1 MVHST
6 RGFLAV
12 SPARRSTG
20 SLRMQGLLS
29 VAKAAGVQPYSEG
42 GWWFESPCTTEVL
55 GQRLKAASPVSWAL
69 VG

>member
-1 MVHST
+1 
-6 RGFLAV
+6 
-12 SPARRSTG
+12 
-20 SLRMQGLLS
+20 MQGLLS